1 MTKNNYSESMYWF
14 ARGYYDGR
22 HDGEY
27 DDVQTM
33 TWWTSDKDAHVKHFY
48 KMGYDCGVT
57 DYSVMDTDQEE
68 A

>member
-1 MTKNNYSESMYWF
+1 MTNNTYSESMYWF

-27 DDVQTM
+27 DDVQTKE
-33 TWWTSDKDAHVKHFY
+33 THVKHFY

-57 DYSVMDTDQEE
+57 DYSVMDTDQ
-68 A
+68 